1 MPTFPFRRSITVVL
15 TNAEFIVP
23 ILQVGTP
30 RPGFVPWLHDNKLC
44 DFGKMINSL
53 ILSLL
58 HYKIG
63 IERVP
68 ASTLLEN

>member
-1 MPTFPFRRSITVVL
+1 MPKFPFRLCITVIL

-44 DFGKMINSL
+44 DFRGDDE
-53 ILSLL
+53 LL
-58 HYKIG
+58 N
-63 IERVP
+63 P
-68 ASTLLEN
+68 QSPQL

>member
-1 MPTFPFRRSITVVL
+1 MTVIL

-44 DFGKMINSL
+44 DYG
-53 ILSLL
+53 
-58 HYKIG
+58 G
-63 IERVP
+63 DD
-68 ASTLLEN
+68 